1 MIHKPEYISQKEDL
15 RFSSSAFIRRII
27 KTFELINVDDRLI
40 KKIKTTSHNEKEA
53 WDILRKY
60 NNRSEQAQGVKM
72 ARPILHGFNEND
84 VFTKLIQEAYVT
96 AKLFYAEDR
105 MLNSMWSADWVKAAR

>member
-1 MIHKPEYISQKEDL
+1 MRQKPEYISQKEDL
-15 RFSSSAFIRRII
+15 RFSTTAFIRRII
-27 KTFELINVDDRLI
+27 KTFELINVDERLI
-40 KKIKTTSHNEKEA
+40 KKIKTTSNNEKEA
-53 WDILRKY
+53 WSTLKKF
-60 NNRSEQAQGVKM
+60 NNKSEQDQGIKM